1 MTIKDIPEI
10 VLKGITDGLEG
21 GMLEEDVAI
30 KYCSSTTYWRWKK
43 EILKVNESGNVVD
56 IDGNVLTKNEKG
68 EWDGQPIY
76 EFKELVDKAIIA
88 YKEKIYKALTINSVK
103 SGKIALEVLRRRFPS
118 QWNVPQKIEHE
129 GAIDIG
135 MKDVADALTK
145 IYNEDDDT
153 NIPEENKSDTDTG
166 SEPVQDDEG

>member
-1 MTIKDIPEI
+1 MTLKDISEPI
-10 VLKGITDGLEG
+10 LKGIIEGLEG
-21 GMLEEDVAI
+21 GMLEDDVAI
-30 KYCSSTTYWRWKK
+30 KYCSHATYWRWKK
-43 EILKVNESGNVVD
+43 DIVKVNENGQAVD
-56 IDGNVLTKNEKG
+56 IEGKVLTKNEKG
-68 EWDGQPIY
+68 EWDGQPIF

-88 YKEKIYKALTINSVK
+88 YKEKIYKALSINAVK

-135 MKDVADALTK
+135 MKDVADALEK

-153 NIPEENKSDTDTG
+153 IIPEENKSDSDTG
-166 SEPVQDDEG
+166 SESVQDTEG